1 MNTTSIEKEQ
11 GHWLLAK
18 MGKKVLRPGGKELTQ
33 KLINGLQI
41 NSADDVIEFAPGL
54 GFTAAI
60 AINKRPKSYTGIE
73 LNEDAARLLRKKI
86 IGRNHRIIVGN
97 AAETPLLPA
106 SAHKVFGEAMLS
118 MHADHRKA
126 EIIREANRLLK
137 PGGLYGIHELGL
149 MPDTIDDATKAEIQ
163 RQLAVS
169 LKVNA
174 RPLTQAE
181 WIVLIEQQGFKVRK
195 VMTNPMHLLEPKR
208 IIEDE
213 GLLRTIGIGF
223 NIVTHPK
230 VAKRILAMRAVFYK
244 YNRLINAVAF
254 IAEKVAEVR

>member
-1 MNTTSIEKEQ
+1 MVQSICLKSENRLTRRLFLKRELSSAGSEHLPYKQ
-11 GHWLLAK
+11 RVTGSNPVVPTLK
-18 MGKKVLRPGGKELTQ
+18 MK
-33 KLINGLQI
+33 GLQKC
-41 NSADDVIEFAPGL
+41 SPFSFYTFAHNL
-54 GFTAAI
+54 HT
-60 AINKRPKSYTGIE
+60 
-73 LNEDAARLLRKKI
+73 KI
-86 IGRNHRIIVGN
+86 QKMQQQ
-97 AAETPLLPA
+97 P
-106 SAHKVFGEAMLS
+106 SDSGEAMLS

-230 VAKRILAMRAVFYK
+230 VAKRILAMRA
-244 YNRLINAVAF
+244 AF
-254 IAEKVAEVR
+254 INIIG